1 MDDLADVINQ
11 NGRLD
16 LEGIAYAF
24 FVFWERNLDILRL
37 LKKAHLMYL
46 LEDNMPELMN
56 GVALKTKYKGK
67 TALELEEIKNSFTVE
82 AIYNYHYMLAGYIKV
97 AQVWMEEENRRT
109 PVEMAKILKGIVTRD
124 FPGI

>member
-1 MDDLADVINQ
+1 
-11 NGRLD
+11 
-16 LEGIAYAF
+16 
-24 FVFWERNLDILRL
+24 
-37 LKKAHLMYL
+37 
-46 LEDNMPELMN
+46 MN